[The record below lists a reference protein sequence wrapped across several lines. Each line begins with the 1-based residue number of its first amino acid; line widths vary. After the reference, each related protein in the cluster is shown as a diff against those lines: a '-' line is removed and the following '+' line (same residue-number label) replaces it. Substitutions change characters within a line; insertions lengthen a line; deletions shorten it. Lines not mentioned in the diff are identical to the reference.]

1 MCKKAI
7 VTGASAG
14 IGHALTAR
22 LVKAGYRVGVIAR
35 REEPLRELQK
45 QFPEQ
50 IEIAIADV
58 SDPSA
63 LREAI
68 AKLVAQLGGLD
79 LCVANA
85 GIGRSNLDLQLDPDR
100 ETIEVN
106 VLGFVATVLAAA
118 QYFVKQGRGHI
129 VGISS
134 VAALR
139 SNASAPAYNASKA
152 FELSY
157 LEALAVSLSRFGVDV
172 TDIRP
177 GFVYTEMTEKN
188 EKMFWVA
195 TADVAAE
202 HVYRAIIKKKR
213 VAYITPRWRL
223 AGWLMRVI
231 PFSWWRRI
239 QLKQMNQ

>member
-14 IGHALTAR
+14 LGRALTAR
-22 LVKAGYRVGVIAR
+22 LANSGYRVGVIAR
-35 REEPLRELQK
+35 REDRLRELGE
-45 QFPEQ
+45 QFPGQ
-50 IEIAIADV
+50 IEIAVVDV
-58 SDPSA
+58 SDLAA
-63 LREAI
+63 LQEAI
-68 AKLVAQLGGLD
+68 DNLVGQLGGLD
-79 LCVANA
+79 LCIANA
-85 GIGRSNLDLQLDPDR
+85 GIGRPNLDLQLDPDR

-118 QYFVKQGRGHI
+118 RYFAKQGRGHI

-157 LEALAVSLSRFGVDV
+157 LEALAVSLTRFGVDV

-195 TADVAAE
+195 TPDVAAE
-202 HVYRAIIKKKR
+202 HIYRAILKKKR
-213 VAYITPRWRL
+213 VAYITPRWRF
-223 AGWLMRVI
+223 AGWLMRLL
-231 PFSWWRRI
+231 PFSWWRKL